1 MEYELLMENWRKLL
15 RELDVNPVAG
25 STSMDTAPL
34 ATKGLSNDQ
43 AIKYSDTV
51 KKVYKGDIG
60 PEVGKIFA
68 SAGLILV
75 KELGLLFEPTGQIA
89 DVNIDT
95 GKITYTYQLV
105 DQSSKAAVAAY
116 KRGDY
121 LAAGLNSAGAALAS
135 LAMIPIAGKVAK
147 GLKKLIPAKR
157 IEQSRKVMAKSQN
170 LAKNLKATNNP
181 ELVAKGIEIEES
193 LEQIYN
199 FRKSLKKTKIHSYTS
214 MTRLRKASKML
225 LSPIK
230 TKIAKRIKA
239 GSLKINTKLNIK
251 LKFDQD
257 IDFDDFAADFW
268 GMGTGSSTFRATTKD
283 GSRVDAFS
291 GISNL
296 KISFIPEKTTGELMV
311 SGGIAPG
318 LTQRETLFQLEF
330 KIPDQYINTD
340 GTIKPQALEEM
351 FDQANETYMHELF
364 HSFQKNEKFKSS
376 KKQPRLDDLDSSD
389 YAKYRAA
396 DQEMQAWAIQFAGRK
411 NYMNRDALTSMWK
424 DMNFNPAGMTQKEID
439 LRTQI
444 LTRQI
449 KFAKD
454 KFPCM
459 RGSWGLWKPVLDLSR
474 DEGLKAK
481 FSDFYKLEANGKIN
495 DKTLIPFGDCKKFRH
510 YKGKGKV
517 GGWNDKK
524 LTKQIKEHLE
534 RIIKEELE
542 ALMQEKIN

>member
-1 MEYELLMENWRKLL
+1 MEHKLIMENWRNHKKELL
-15 RELDVNPVAG
+15 VELPLDDPDIAYLAGATDNQDALKRSKAAIDVYTGNI
-25 STSMDTAPL
+25 D
-34 ATKGLSNDQ
+34 
-43 AIKYSDTV
+43 
-51 KKVYKGDIG
+51 
-60 PEVGKIFA
+60 PEIGKIFA

-75 KELGLLFEPTGQIA
+75 KELGILFEPTGQIA
-89 DVNIDT
+89 DVNVDT
-95 GKITYTYQLV
+95 GKVTYTYQLV
-105 DQSSKAAVAAY
+105 NQSSKAAVAAY

-199 FRKSLKKTKIHSYTS
+199 FRKSLKNTRIHSYTS

-251 LKFDQD
+251 LKFDD
-257 IDFDDFAADFW
+257 PNIDFDDFARDFW
-268 GMGTGSSTFRATTKD
+268 GMGTGNRTAKSFNQDGTAT
-283 GSRVDAFS
+283 GRFS

-296 KISFIPEKTTGELMV
+296 RISFLPTKEAGDIRV
-311 SGGIAPG
+311 SGA
-318 LTQRETLFQLEF
+318 LTSSRKMRGTLMELDFS
-330 KIPDQYINTD
+330 IPRQYINKD

-351 FDQANETYMHELF
+351 FDQANETYMHEIF
-364 HSFQKNEKFKSS
+364 HSFQAKNPSGKFGKLIVP
-376 KKQPRLDDLDSSD
+376 KDSGFSD
-389 YAKYRAA
+389 YAKYRA
-396 DQEMQAWAIQFAGRK
+396 DGDEIEAWAVQFVAKKG
-411 NYMNRDALTSMWK
+411 YQGRDALTPMWNDLMGLK
-424 DMNFNPAGMTQKEID
+424 PGELAHDELM
-439 LRTQI
+439 LRTNI
-444 LTRQI
+444 LTKQI
-449 KFAKD
+449 KFARE

-459 RGSWGLWKPVLDLSR
+459 RGVWEIWKLILSFSG
-474 DEGLKAK
+474 DETLKSL

>member
-1 MEYELLMENWRKLL
+1 MENWRKLL
-15 RELDVNPVAG
+15 RELDVDPVAG
-25 STSMDTAPL
+25 GTSMDTAPL
-34 ATKGLSNDQ
+34 VAKGLSNTQ
-43 AIKYSDTV
+43 AVKYSDTV
-51 KKVYKGDIG
+51 KKVYKGDVD
-60 PEVGKIFA
+60 PEIGKIFA

-75 KELGLLFEPTGQIA
+75 KELGLLFEPTGQVA

-116 KRGDY
+116 EGGDY

-147 GLKKLIPAKR
+147 GLRKLIPSKRVEKAK
-157 IEQSRKVMAKSQN
+157 KVMAQSQN

-181 ELVAKGIEIEES
+181 QLVAKGVEIEES

-199 FRKSLKKTKIHSYTS
+199 FQKSLKKTRIHDYTS

-230 TKIAKRIKA
+230 TRIAARIKA
-239 GSLKINTKLNIK
+239 GTLKTSTTLNFK
-251 LKFDQD
+251 LKFDD
-257 IDFDDFAADFW
+257 PNIDFDDFARDFW
-268 GMGTGSSTFRATTKD
+268 GMGTGNRTAKSFNQDGTATGRFT
-283 GSRVDAFS
+283 

-296 KISFIPEKTTGELMV
+296 QISFLPRKEAGDIRV
-311 SGGIAPG
+311 SGA
-318 LTQRETLFQLEF
+318 LTSSRKMRGTSMELDFS
-330 KIPDQYINTD
+330 IPRQYINKD
-340 GTIKPQALEEM
+340 GTIKTQALEEM
-351 FDQANETYMHELF
+351 FDQANETYMHEIF
-364 HSFQKNEKFKSS
+364 HSFQAKNSYGNFEKLPSTK
-376 KKQPRLDDLDSSD
+376 DLNASD
-389 YAKYRAA
+389 YAKYRA
-396 DQEMQAWAIQFAGRK
+396 DGDEIEAWAIQFAGRK
-411 NYMNRDALTSMWK
+411 GYQNRDALMEMWNSLIGLK
-424 DMNFNPAGMTQKEID
+424 SLPDNELAI
-439 LRTQI
+439 RTKI
-444 LTRQI
+444 LTKQI
-449 KFAKD
+449 KFARK

-459 RGSWGLWKPVLDLSR
+459 RGAWQIWKPVLDLSG
-474 DEGLKAK
+474 DETLKSL
-481 FSDFYKLEANGKIN
+481 FSDFYKLEADGKID